1 MIERY
6 TLPDMGRIWSDDN
19 KFSKWLQFEILACE
33 AMAEIGEIPPEAVA
47 RIRKNARFE
56 VKRILEIEEVV
67 HHDVIAFLT
76 NVAEHIG
83 NDSRYVHLGLTSSDL
98 LDTTLACQIKEA
110 GELLLK
116 RVAALRE
123 AIRTRALEHK
133 KTIMIG
139 RSHGVH
145 AEPITFG
152 LKLIMWYDQL
162 GRREQTLRAALDA
175 VSVGKVSGSVGT
187 FAHASPKVE
196 EYVTRKLGLKAA
208 PVSTQVVQR
217 DVHAEFVT
225 ALALTAASL
234 EQFATEVRALQKT
247 ETLEAEEPF
256 KKGQK
261 GSSSMPHKR
270 NPIVCERVVGLARLI
285 RGYAVAA
292 MENVALWH
300 ERDIS
305 HSSVERVILPD
316 ATIALDYAL
325 VKFTAVVKDLV
336 VYPENMKRNLEKSN
350 GIIFSQKLML
360 ELARAG
366 LSREEAYAL
375 VQEAAM
381 ETWET
386 GKPFEQT
393 VRARPKITSK
403 LDPATLAGVFSL
415 DDYVREVDTIFARV
429 LNA

>member
-6 TLPDMGRIWSDDN
+6 TLPEMGRIWSEQN
-19 KFSKWLQFEILACE
+19 KLEKWLQFEILACE
-33 AMAEIGEIPPEAVA
+33 ALAELGEIPKDAVA
-47 RIRKNARFE
+47 RIRKNAKFDAAR
-56 VKRILEIEEVV
+56 VKEIEDVT

-110 GELLLK
+110 GDLLL
-116 RVAALRE
+116 RRMADLRAAVK
-123 AIRTRALEHK
+123 TRAVEHK
-133 KTIMIG
+133 RTVMVG
-139 RSHGVH
+139 RTHGIH

-152 LKLIMWYDQL
+152 LKLAVWYEEL
-162 GRREQTLRAALDA
+162 GRREKLLESALET

-187 FAHASPKVE
+187 FAHAGPEVE
-196 EYVTRKLGLKAA
+196 EYVTRKLGLKPA
-208 PVSTQVVQR
+208 PASTQIVQR
-217 DVHAEFVT
+217 DRHAEFVS
-225 ALALTAASL
+225 ALALAAASL
-234 EQFATEVRALQKT
+234 EKMSTEIRNLQRT
-247 ETLEAEEPF
+247 DVLEVEEPF
-256 KKGQK
+256 RKGQK

-270 NPIVCERVVGLARLI
+270 NPILCERVSGMARLI

-292 MENVALWH
+292 MEDVTLWH

-316 ATIALDYAL
+316 ATIALDYML
-325 VKFTAVVKDLV
+325 VKFTAVVKDLI
-336 VYPENMKRNLEKSN
+336 VYPERMLSNMEKAH
-350 GIIFSQKLML
+350 GLVYSQKLLL

-366 LSREEAYAL
+366 LSREDAYAL

-386 GKPFEQT
+386 GKSFEET
-393 VRARPKITSK
+393 VRARKGITSK
-403 LDPATLAGVFSL
+403 LEKTALDSVFDLNHYLANI
-415 DDYVREVDTIFARV
+415 DTIFKRV
-429 LNA
+429 F

>member
-6 TLPDMGRIWSDDN
+6 TLPDMGRIWSDEN

-33 AMAEIGEIPPEAVA
+33 AMAEEGDVPAEALA
-47 RIRKNARFE
+47 RIKQNARFE

-76 NVAEHIG
+76 NLADHIG

-98 LDTTLACQIKEA
+98 LDTTLAVQIKEA
-110 GELLLK
+110 GELLLT
-116 RVAALRE
+116 RVATLLE
-123 AIRTRALEHK
+123 VIKTRALEHK
-133 KTIMIG
+133 RTVMIG

-152 LKLIMWYDQL
+152 LKLLVWYDEL
-162 GRREQTLRAALDA
+162 TRREATLRAAIEGVA
-175 VSVGKVSGSVGT
+175 VGKVSGSVGT
-187 FAHASPKVE
+187 FAHASPRVE
-196 EYVTRKLGLKAA
+196 EYVCRKLGLKAA
-208 PVSTQVVQR
+208 PISTQVVQR
-217 DVHAEFVT
+217 DVHAEFVS
-225 ALALTAASL
+225 ALALCAASL

-350 GIIFSQKLML
+350 GIIFSQKLLL

-381 ETWET
+381 ETWQT
-386 GKPFEQT
+386 GKQFEQT
-393 VRARPKITSK
+393 VRARAAITSRV
-403 LDPATLAGVFSL
+403 DPDRLSAVFLL
-415 DDYVREVDTIFARV
+415 DDYLREVDTIFARV
-429 LNA
+429 LK

>member
-6 TLPDMGRIWSDDN
+6 TLPEMGRIWSDEN
-19 KFSKWLQFEILACE
+19 KLSKWLEFEILACE
-33 AMAEIGEIPPEAVA
+33 AQAELGEIPSEAVA
-47 RIRKNARFE
+47 RIKKNARFDA
-56 VKRILEIEEVV
+56 KRVLEIEEVV

-110 GELLLK
+110 GELLL
-116 RVAALRE
+116 RRIAALRDVIK
-123 AIRTRALEHK
+123 ARALEHRR
-133 KTIMIG
+133 TVMVG

-152 LKLIMWYDQL
+152 LKLLVWYDEL
-162 GRREQTLRAALDA
+162 GRRERTLRAAVGA
-175 VSVGKVSGSVGT
+175 AAVGKVSGSVGT
-187 FAHASPKVE
+187 FAHASPRVE
-196 EYVTRKLGLKAA
+196 EYVTKKLGLQPA

-225 ALALTAASL
+225 ALALVAAAL

-247 ETLEAEEPF
+247 EVLEAEEPF

-270 NPIVCERVVGLARLI
+270 NPIVCERVVGLSRLI

-292 MENVALWH
+292 LENVALWH

-336 VYPENMKRNLEKSN
+336 VYPEHMRRNLEKSN
-350 GIIFSQKLML
+350 GLVYSQKLML

-393 VRARPKITSK
+393 VRARSRITSRLEASR
-403 LDPATLAGVFSL
+403 LDAVFSL
-415 DDYVREVDTIFARV
+415 DDYLREVDTIFARV
-429 LNA
+429 LDA

>member
-6 TLPDMGRIWSDDN
+6 TLPEMGRIWSDEN
-19 KFSKWLQFEILACE
+19 KLSKWLEFEILACE
-33 AMAEIGEIPPEAVA
+33 ALAELGEIPAEAVA
-47 RIRKNARFE
+47 RIKKNARFE
-56 VKRILEIEEVV
+56 PSRVLEIEEIT

-98 LDTTLACQIKEA
+98 LDTTLAVQIKEA

-116 RVAALRE
+116 RVAALRDV
-123 AIRTRALEHK
+123 IKVRALEHK
-133 KTIMIG
+133 RTVMVG

-152 LKLIMWYDQL
+152 LKLLVWYDEL
-162 GRREQTLRAALDA
+162 GRREATLRAAIET

-196 EYVTRKLGLKAA
+196 EYVCRKLGLKAA
-208 PVSTQVVQR
+208 PISTQVVQR

-225 ALALTAASL
+225 ALALTGAAL

-247 ETLEAEEPF
+247 ETLEVEEPF

-270 NPIVCERVVGLARLI
+270 NPIICERVVGLARLL
-285 RGYAVAA
+285 RGYAVAS

-325 VKFTAVVKDLV
+325 VKFTGVVKDLV
-336 VYPENMKRNLEKSN
+336 VYPENMKRNLAKSN
-350 GIIFSQKLML
+350 GLIYSQKLLL

-366 LSREEAYAL
+366 LSREEAYVA

-393 VRARPKITSK
+393 VRARPAITSRI
-403 LDPATLAGVFSL
+403 DAACLAAVFSL
-415 DDYVREVDTIFARV
+415 DDYLREVDTIFARV
-429 LNA
+429 LK

>member
-6 TLPDMGRIWSDDN
+6 TLPDMGRIWSEQN
-19 KFSKWLQFEILACE
+19 KLDKWLQFEILACE
-33 AMAEIGEIPPEAVA
+33 ALAELGSIPRDAVE
-47 RIRKNARFE
+47 RIKKNARFDAAR
-56 VKRILEIEEVV
+56 VKEIEETT

-76 NVAEHIG
+76 NIAEHIG

-98 LDTTLACQIKEA
+98 LDTTLAVQIKES
-110 GELLLK
+110 GELLLR
-116 RVAALRE
+116 RVADLRA
-123 AIRTRALEHK
+123 AIKVRAIEHK
-133 KTIMIG
+133 KTVMVG
-139 RSHGVH
+139 RTHGIH

-152 LKLIMWYDQL
+152 LKLLVWYDEL
-162 GRREQTLRAALDA
+162 GRREKTLRDAIEA

-196 EYVTRKLGLKAA
+196 EYVCKKMGLKPA
-208 PVSTQVVQR
+208 PVSTQVIQR
-217 DVHAEFVT
+217 DVHAEFVSAI
-225 ALALTAASL
+225 ALVGASL
-234 EQFATEVRALQKT
+234 EQFATEIRNLQRSDV
-247 ETLEAEEPF
+247 LEVEEPF

-270 NPIVCERVVGLARLI
+270 NPIICERVVGLARLL
-285 RGYAVAA
+285 RGYALAA

-316 ATIALDYAL
+316 ATIALDYML

-336 VYPENMKRNLEKSN
+336 VYPDNMRRNMDKVHGL
-350 GIIFSQKLML
+350 IFSQKLLL

-366 LSREEAYAL
+366 LSREDAYAL

-386 GKPFEQT
+386 GKAFEET
-393 VRARPKITSK
+393 VRVRKGITSK
-403 LDPATLAGVFSL
+403 LDAKSLAAVFNL
-415 DDYVREVDTIFARV
+415 DDYLKEVDTIFARV
-429 LNA
+429 R

>member
-6 TLPDMGRIWSDDN
+6 TLPEMGRIWTEQN
-19 KFSKWLQFEILACE
+19 KLDKWLQFEILACE
-33 AMAEIGEIPPEAVA
+33 ALAQLGAIPNDAVE
-47 RIRKNARFE
+47 RIKKHARFDAAR
-56 VKRILEIEEVV
+56 VKEIEETT

-98 LDTTLACQIKEA
+98 LDTTLASQIKEA
-110 GELLLK
+110 GELLLR
-116 RVAALRE
+116 RVADLRA
-123 AIRTRALEHK
+123 AIKKRAIEHK
-133 KTIMIG
+133 KTVMVG
-139 RSHGVH
+139 RTHGIH

-152 LKLIMWYDQL
+152 LKLLVWYDEL
-162 GRREQTLRAALDA
+162 GRREKTLREAIDAAA
-175 VSVGKVSGSVGT
+175 VGKVSGSVGT

-196 EYVTRKLGLKAA
+196 EYVCKKMGLKPA

-217 DVHAEFVT
+217 DVHAEFMS
-225 ALALTAASL
+225 ALALVAASL
-234 EQFATEVRALQKT
+234 EQFATEIRNLQRSDV
-247 ETLEAEEPF
+247 LEVEEPF

-270 NPIVCERVVGLARLI
+270 NPIICERVVGLSRLM
-285 RGYAVAA
+285 RGYALAA

-316 ATIALDYAL
+316 ATITLDYML

-336 VYPENMKRNLEKSN
+336 VYPENMRRNMDKVHGL
-350 GIIFSQKLML
+350 IYSQKLLL

-366 LSREEAYAL
+366 LSREDAYAL

-386 GKPFEQT
+386 GKPFEET
-393 VRARPKITSK
+393 VHARKGITSK
-403 LDPATLAGVFSL
+403 VDAKALAAVFNL
-415 DDYVREVDTIFARV
+415 DDYLKEIDTIFARV
-429 LNA
+429 R

>member
-1 MIERY
+1 VWYDE
-6 TLPDMGRIWSDDN
+6 
-19 KFSKWLQFEILACE
+19 
-33 AMAEIGEIPPEAVA
+33 
-47 RIRKNARFE
+47 
-56 VKRILEIEEVV
+56 
-67 HHDVIAFLT
+67 LT
-76 NVAEHIG
+76 
-83 NDSRYVHLGLTSSDL
+83 R
-98 LDTTLACQIKEA
+98 
-110 GELLLK
+110 
-116 RVAALRE
+116 RE
-123 AIRTRALEHK
+123 AT
-133 KTIMIG
+133 
-139 RSHGVH
+139 
-145 AEPITFG
+145 
-152 LKLIMWYDQL
+152 LK
-162 GRREQTLRAALDA
+162 AAVEAASL
-175 VSVGKVSGSVGT
+175 GKVSGSVGT

-196 EYVTRKLGLKAA
+196 EYVTRKLGLRPA

-270 NPIVCERVVGLARLI
+270 NPIVCERVVGLARLM

-350 GIIFSQKLML
+350 GIILSQKLML

-366 LSREEAYAL
+366 LSREDAYEL

-381 ETWET
+381 ETWQT
-386 GKPFEQT
+386 GKPFEEA
-393 VRARPKITSK
+393 VRSRPKITSTVNGSR
-403 LDPATLAGVFSL
+403 LDAVFSL
-415 DDYVREVDTIFARV
+415 DDYLREVDTIFARV
-429 LNA
+429 LS

>member
-1 MIERY
+1 
-6 TLPDMGRIWSDDN
+6 
-19 KFSKWLQFEILACE
+19 
-33 AMAEIGEIPPEAVA
+33 
-47 RIRKNARFE
+47 
-56 VKRILEIEEVV
+56 
-67 HHDVIAFLT
+67 
-76 NVAEHIG
+76 
-83 NDSRYVHLGLTSSDL
+83 
-98 LDTTLACQIKEA
+98 
-110 GELLLK
+110 
-116 RVAALRE
+116 
-123 AIRTRALEHK
+123 
-133 KTIMIG
+133 
-139 RSHGVH
+139 VH

-152 LKLIMWYDQL
+152 LKLLVWYDEMT
-162 GRREQTLRAALDA
+162 RREATLRAAIKA

-187 FAHASPKVE
+187 FAHASPRVE

-217 DVHAEFVT
+217 DVHAEFVS
-225 ALALTAASL
+225 ALALTAAAL

-247 ETLEAEEPF
+247 ETLEVEEPF

-270 NPIVCERVVGLARLI
+270 NPIICERVTGLARLM
-285 RGYAVAA
+285 RGYALSAL
-292 MENVALWH
+292 ENVALWH

-350 GIIFSQKLML
+350 GLIYSQKLML

-393 VRARPKITSK
+393 VRSRAKITSR
-403 LDPATLAGVFSL
+403 LEPAALNAVFLL
-415 DDYVREVDTIFARV
+415 DDYLREVDTIFARV
-429 LNA
+429 LKS